1 MHEGNPQE
9 LLDRGESVS
18 MPPALVIHGTAD
30 ENVPVEHAE
39 RFAASYTAAG
49 GSVRLEKFEGEP
61 HGFANE
67 PGPATDRMVE
77 VVKAFIAERVN
88 ALQAAAS

>member
-9 LLDRGESVS
+9 LLDRGETVA
-18 MPPALVIHGTAD
+18 MPPTLVIHGTAD

-39 RFAASYTAAG
+39 RFVGSYAAAG
-49 GSVRLEKFEGEP
+49 GSVRFEKFEGEP

-77 VVKAFIAERVN
+77 VVKQFIAEQVN
-88 ALQAAAS
+88 TLQAAA